1 MYLKNVSTSYMEAS
15 LRIVLK
21 ITNFATSAAGW
32 ENGGGGGGGG
42 GGDRNQIYERKLRRR
57 RSQNEPQTANKK
69 SELLFRDDD
78 DEGDDRGGILAV
90 NPSQFEVEGR
100 ERREDNEQRN
110 KSFLRQTEESL

>member
-1 MYLKNVSTSYMEAS
+1 MEAS

-32 ENGGGGGGGG
+32 ENGGGA
-42 GGDRNQIYERKLRRR
+42 GDRNQIYERKLRRR

-90 NPSQFEVEGR
+90 NPSQFEVEWRGGR
-100 ERREDNEQRN
+100 ITSKATNAEF
-110 KSFLRQTEESL
+110 S